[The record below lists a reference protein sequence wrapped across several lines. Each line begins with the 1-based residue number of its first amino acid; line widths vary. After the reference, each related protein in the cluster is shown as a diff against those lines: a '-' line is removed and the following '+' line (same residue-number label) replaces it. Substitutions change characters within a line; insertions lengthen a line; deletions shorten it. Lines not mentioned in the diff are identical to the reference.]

1 MKFLGCLFGLIL
13 GILFFGGSLFMMAL
27 QALCRMLG
35 IDVDLF
41 QHSRQHQQRQ
51 QQQQQKPQDEPQQ
64 QTSKHSVFNDD
75 EGEYVDFEEIKDDSS
90 N

>member
-13 GILFFGGSLFMMAL
+13 GIVLFGGSLLMMVL
-27 QALCRMLG
+27 QAVCRFFG
-35 IDVDLF
+35 INDDLF
-41 QHSRQHQQRQ
+41 KQSRPQQRQ
-51 QQQQQKPQDEPQQ
+51 QQQQQKPREEPQQ